1 MKRIILIF
9 AICFALMFS
18 ANIYSQTSFETE
30 VSAVGINAATFLEIG
45 VGARAMAM
53 GGSYVAVANDP
64 TALYYNPS
72 GIVWM
77 KGIQVEVMHNEWFV
91 DSDYDFI
98 GLVVPLPFLDSSIGL
113 SVITLGYGEQAVR
126 TVDRPEGTGQTY
138 DARDY
143 AIALTWAKALTDR
156 FSFGMSGKFINQR
169 IWNESGNA
177 AAVDFGIFYHTG
189 IKGLRIGFNMSN
201 FGTTIRIK
209 GRDLHSTID
218 PDDQNQNVDRVPVEY
233 RTSSYPLPL
242 IFRAGMSYERRLGTF
257 GSALIT
263 MDVNHPSHAPESIN
277 VGAEFGFGSMFFI
290 RGGYENLFEK
300 NAINVPTIG
309 GGVDYYRTGT
319 MGFRIDYAYSDWGIL
334 DHSHRFSVG
343 IIFPN

>member
-1 MKRIILIF
+1 MKNIIIF
-9 AICFALMFS
+9 FALCSLFIFVE
-18 ANIYSQTSFETE
+18 NIYAQTSFETE

-72 GIVWM
+72 GIVWT
-77 KGIQVEVMHNEWFV
+77 KGIQVEAMHNEWFV

-113 SVITLGYGEQAVR
+113 SLITLGYGEQAVR
-126 TVDRPEGTGQTY
+126 TVERPEGTGQTY

-177 AAVDFGIFYHTG
+177 AAVDLGIFYHTG
-189 IKGLRIGFNMSN
+189 IQGLRIGFSMSN

-218 PDDQNQNVDRVPVEY
+218 PDDQNQNVNRVPVEY

-242 IFRAGMSYERRLGTF
+242 IFRAGMSYETRLGAF
-257 GSALIT
+257 GSVLIT

-277 VGAEFGFGSMFFI
+277 VGAEFGFGNMFFMFLI
-290 RGGYENLFEK
+290 
-300 NAINVPTIG
+300 
-309 GGVDYYRTGT
+309 
-319 MGFRIDYAYSDWGIL
+319 
-334 DHSHRFSVG
+334 
-343 IIFPN
+343 